1 MRFRHVIRAMTQ
13 PVIISNT
20 ANTMSRSKMSRVVS
34 SLMVLNA
41 SNPRTLII
49 SFPSLSSQGDRVV
62 QGDPFVQGDLFIQG
76 DPSPSR

>member
-1 MRFRHVIRAMTQ
+1 
-13 PVIISNT
+13 
-20 ANTMSRSKMSRVVS
+20 MSRVVS

-49 SFPSLSSQGDRVV
+49 SFPSLSSKVDRVV

>member
-34 SLMVLNA
+34 SLVVLSA
-41 SNPRTLII
+41 SNPRILII
-49 SFPSLSSQGDRVV
+49 SFPSLRP
-62 QGDPFVQGDLFIQG
+62 QGDPVAEQVIVFQDRTQAPQG
-76 DPSPSR
+76 